1 MSWQVTGAVSVTVR
15 RDGQQVSTDAA
26 GVRTF
31 TVADKHPITWAVAA
45 SNRAGATSEEVT
57 VRPVTF
63 GSAASFITS
72 GMEAAGG
79 LWVGQLVLAFLPGLV
94 IILVAVVKGSI
105 TPAPFIAAGILAP
118 VLAFLFAALFNF
130 TAGYWLAASLT
141 ILLVLAVVTWVQL
154 EKGIAPRVKPFHR
167 PSSQTPALALV
178 KPAAQGRPAATR
190 GDCHRLGDS
199 FYHYPPLKITAF
211 QASERRDCRP
221 GADLGRFWPHEAD
234 CAEPR
239 PMVIGL

>member
-1 MSWQVTGAVSVTVR
+1 MSWQVTGAVSVAVR

-26 GVRTF
+26 GERSF
-31 TVADKHPITWAVAA
+31 TVTDKHPITWAVAA

-57 VRPVTF
+57 WCGPSP
-63 GSAASFITS
+63 SAPLASFITS

-178 KPAAQGRPAATR
+178 KTVAQGRPAATR
-190 GDCHRLGDS
+190 GDCPAPVTPN
-199 FYHYPPLKITAF
+199 HYPP
-211 QASERRDCRP
+211 SENHHISRLRTPELPPR
-221 GADLGRFWPHEAD
+221 GRFGPF
-234 CAEPR
+234 
-239 PMVIGL
+239 

>member
-1 MSWQVTGAVSVTVR
+1 MSWQVTGAVSVAVR

-178 KPAAQGRPAATR
+178 KTVAQGRPAATR
-190 GDCHRLGDS
+190 GDCPAPVTPN
-199 FYHYPPLKITAF
+199 HYPP
-211 QASERRDCRP
+211 SENHHISRLRTP
-221 GADLGRFWPHEAD
+221 GLPPRGRYGPFLAP
-234 CAEPR
+234 
-239 PMVIGL
+239 

>member
-1 MSWQVTGAVSVTVR
+1 MSWQVTGAVSVAVR

-178 KPAAQGRPAATR
+178 KTVAQGRPAATR
-190 GDCHRLGDS
+190 GDCPAPVTPN
-199 FYHYPPLKITAF
+199 HYPP
-211 QASERRDCRP
+211 SENHRISRLRTP
-221 GADLGRFWPHEAD
+221 GLPPRGRFEPHEAD

-239 PMVIGL
+239 PRVIRL

>member
-1 MSWQVTGAVSVTVR
+1 M
-15 RDGQQVSTDAA
+15 
-26 GVRTF
+26 
-31 TVADKHPITWAVAA
+31 ADKHPIIWAVAT

-167 PSSQTPALALV
+167 PSSQTPAAG
-178 KPAAQGRPAATR
+178 PGENRRPGPPCRNQGGLSSP
-190 GDCHRLGDS
+190 GDS
-199 FYHYPPLKITAF
+199 
-211 QASERRDCRP
+211 
-221 GADLGRFWPHEAD
+221 
-234 CAEPR
+234 
-239 PMVIGL
+239 

>member
-31 TVADKHPITWAVAA
+31 TVADKRPITWAVAA

-63 GSAASFITS
+63 GSMASFITS

-141 ILLVLAVVTWVQL
+141 ILLVLAV
-154 EKGIAPRVKPFHR
+154 APRVKPFHR
-167 PSSQTPALALV
+167 PSSPTPALALV
-178 KPAAQGRPAATR
+178 KTVAQGRPAATR
-190 GDCHRLGDS
+190 GDFTAS
-199 FYHYPPLKITAF
+199 VTPNHYPPLKITAF
-211 QASERRDCRP
+211 QASERRNCRP

-239 PMVIGL
+239 PRVIGL

>member
-141 ILLVLAVVTWVQL
+141 ILLALAVVTW
-154 EKGIAPRVKPFHR
+154 VKPFHR

-178 KPAAQGRPAATR
+178 KTVAQGRPAATR
-190 GDCHRLGDS
+190 GDCPAPVTPN
-199 FYHYPPLKITAF
+199 HYPP
-211 QASERRDCRP
+211 SENHHISRLRTPELPPR
-221 GADLGRFWPHEAD
+221 GRFGPIWAPSRLRGATAQGYSATGFIKEAG
-234 CAEPR
+234 
-239 PMVIGL
+239 IW

>member
-178 KPAAQGRPAATR
+178 KTAAQGRPAATR
-190 GDCHRLGDS
+190 GDCPAPVTPN
-199 FYHYPPLKITAF
+199 HYPP
-211 QASERRDCRP
+211 SENHHISSLRTP
-221 GADLGRFWPHEAD
+221 GLPPRGRFGPHEAD
-234 CAEPR
+234 CVEPR
-239 PMVIGL
+239 PRVIGL

>member
-1 MSWQVTGAVSVTVR
+1 MTVSWQVTGAVSVAVW

-31 TVADKHPITWAVAA
+31 TVSDKHPITWAVAA

-63 GSAASFITS
+63 GSMASFITS

-79 LWVGQLVLAFLPGLV
+79 LWVGQLVLVFLPGLV

-141 ILLVLAVVTWVQL
+141 ILLVLAVVL
-154 EKGIAPRVKPFHR
+154 RVKPFHR

-178 KPAAQGRPAATR
+178 KTVAQGRPAATR
-190 GDCHRLGDS
+190 GDCPAPVTPN
-199 FYHYPPLKITAF
+199 HYPPPLKITAF
-211 QASERRDCRP
+211 QASERRNCRP
-221 GADLGRFWPHEAD
+221 GADLG
-234 CAEPR
+234 
-239 PMVIGL
+239 PMKPIVRSHGPWL

>member
-1 MSWQVTGAVSVTVR
+1 MTVSWQVTGAVSVTVR

-57 VRPVTF
+57 VRPVAF

-105 TPAPFIAAGILAP
+105 TPADRRQ
-118 VLAFLFAALFNF
+118 
-130 TAGYWLAASLT
+130 
-141 ILLVLAVVTWVQL
+141 LVLPV
-154 EKGIAPRVKPFHR
+154 I
-167 PSSQTPALALV
+167 
-178 KPAAQGRPAATR
+178 
-190 GDCHRLGDS
+190 D
-199 FYHYPPLKITAF
+199 YI
-211 QASERRDCRP
+211 CRS
-221 GADLGRFWPHEAD
+221 
-234 CAEPR
+234 
-239 PMVIGL
+239 I

>member
-1 MSWQVTGAVSVTVR
+1 M
-15 RDGQQVSTDAA
+15 
-26 GVRTF
+26 
-31 TVADKHPITWAVAA
+31 AA
-45 SNRAGATSEEVT
+45 SNRAGATSDEIM

-63 GSAASFITS
+63 GSMASFITS

-79 LWVGQLVLAFLPGLV
+79 LWVGQLVLAFVPGLV

-141 ILLVLAVVTWVQL
+141 ILLVLAVVTWV
-154 EKGIAPRVKPFHR
+154 KPFHR

-178 KPAAQGRPAATR
+178 KTAAQGRPAATR
-190 GDCHRLGDS
+190 GDFSSPGDS
-199 FYHYPPLKITAF
+199 LTTTPSLKITAF
-211 QASERRDCRP
+211 QGSERRDCRP
-221 GADLGRFWPHEAD
+221 GADLGRFEPHEAD
-234 CAEPR
+234 CAEPQPR
-239 PMVIGL
+239 VIGL